1 MNYLRSSSVLA
12 LLSLLAIGVT
22 FLWSIEAVS
31 LDGLVSYLPWLLVLA
46 CPLMHLFMHGG
57 HGHGGG
63 VKADAASARTEGH
76 PDVRL
81 SPAPTERDS

>member
-1 MNYLRSSSVLA
+1 MSYLRSPSALI
-12 LLSLLAIGVT
+12 LLSILAIGVT

-31 LDGLVSYLPWLLVLA
+31 FDGLLSYLPWFLVLA

-63 VKADAASARTEGH
+63 SAAEATPDRAERNPDARVA
-76 PDVRL
+76 
-81 SPAPTERDS
+81 PAPSERDG